1 MQVVV
6 DMSDM
11 KLSKNAE
18 DILVTYSLGSCIGIT
33 LYDPVVMVGG
43 ILHFMLPDS
52 SIDIEK
58 SRNNPF
64 IYADTGIPKF
74 FRTAYKLG
82 AKKRR
87 MKVVVAG
94 GANILDFK
102 NFFRIG
108 EKNYKAAKTLF
119 EKNRL
124 SIDYQDVGGQINRTM
139 TLFMNTGSTIIRT
152 PGRNEKNV

>member
-64 IYADTGIPKF
+64 IYADTG
-74 FRTAYKLG
+74 
-82 AKKRR
+82 KKG
-87 MKVVVAG
+87 KECVV
-94 GANILDFK
+94 ILSHAPGLYTDSTEGK
-102 NFFRIG
+102 RESATRDAT
-108 EKNYKAAKTLF
+108 EKNKGAY
-119 EKNRL
+119 R
-124 SIDYQDVGGQINRTM
+124 R
-139 TLFMNTGSTIIRT
+139 
-152 PGRNEKNV
+152 